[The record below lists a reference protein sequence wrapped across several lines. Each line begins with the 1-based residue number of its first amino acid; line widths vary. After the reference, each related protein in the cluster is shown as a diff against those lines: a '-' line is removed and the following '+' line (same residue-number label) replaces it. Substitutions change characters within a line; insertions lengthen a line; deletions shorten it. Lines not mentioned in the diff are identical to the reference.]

1 VSLIT
6 PLIAEFGSAVLV
18 IVLCYGASK
27 VYGWRTTGL
36 FVGGSI
42 FWTTIVENLGV
53 MEGAYNYTAYAGSLS
68 PSYRGYLLWVG
79 LVPLWVELG
88 WIIVALSL
96 FMLLREVLLPRQG
109 PLVRALV
116 VGLLAVNID
125 AMIDPIAVANRLWVW
140 LGPSYYVLGVPF
152 YNWMGWFLLVF
163 FYTFT
168 FECTILKRTDML
180 IFGKLD
186 RKLFGKAWGSWKVVE
201 PFSVRLLVVNLLV
214 VILLTVVSVTV
225 VPGVA

>member
-1 VSLIT
+1 VSTLT
-6 PLIAEFGSAVLV
+6 PLIAELGSGVLV
-18 IVLCYGASK
+18 LLLVYGASK
-27 VYGWRTTGL
+27 IYGLRTTVL

-53 MEGAYNYTAYAGSLS
+53 LEGAYNYTAYAGSVS
-68 PSYRGYLLWVG
+68 ASYRGYLVWVG

-96 FMLLREVLLPRQG
+96 FVLLREVLLPGRG
-109 PLVRALV
+109 PLLRALL

-125 AMIDPIAVANRLWVW
+125 GMIDPIAVANRLWVW

-163 FYTFT
+163 FYTLT
-168 FECTILKRTDML
+168 FECTILRRTDML
-180 IFGKLD
+180 IFGRFD
-186 RKLFGKAWGSWKVVE
+186 RRLFSRSWASWRVAW
-201 PFSVRLLVVNLLV
+201 PFSVRLLVINLV
-214 VILLTVVSVTV
+214 VVVLLTVVSLTV